1 MDNIALKDSI
11 IKKVEEISDPS
22 LLAYLDKLIDMENST
37 KVYCLSDEEKKLVNE
52 GLEAYKRGDVI
63 SGDDADREI
72 DEWLKK

>member
-22 LLAYLDKLIDMENST
+22 LLAYLDKLIDMVNST
-37 KVYCLSDEEKKLVNE
+37 KVYYLSDEEKKLVNE

>member
-37 KVYCLSDEEKKLVNE
+37 KVYYLSDEEKKLVNE

>member
-1 MDNIALKDSI
+1 
-11 IKKVEEISDPS
+11 
-22 LLAYLDKLIDMENST
+22 MENST
-37 KVYCLSDEEKKLVNE
+37 KVYYLSDEEKKLVNE